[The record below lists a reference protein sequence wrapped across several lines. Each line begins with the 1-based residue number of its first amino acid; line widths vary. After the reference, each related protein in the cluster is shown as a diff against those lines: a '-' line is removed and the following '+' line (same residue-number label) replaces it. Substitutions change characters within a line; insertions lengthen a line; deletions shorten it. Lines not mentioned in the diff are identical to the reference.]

1 MAPSWIDSSIPF
13 SPFEFIAFYESFC
26 WRTRLESQYAETCLN
41 LAFWLFTIP
50 SGLAQPSRSPN
61 PTTKVQYDRGM
72 NALRGAGSS
81 KDILSEIEDI
91 RRAAEAGYTLAQTSL
106 AYFDDNGMY
115 VSQNSSEAIRWY
127 KKAAA
132 TDDAVAQFGLG
143 RAYYMGSGTSRDLNE
158 AKVWLTKA
166 ADNGYPQANYLIG
179 RLMETL
185 DYTAAPESYRKAAEI
200 GFPLAQYRLGLA
212 LASGRGIPIDRTEAY
227 IWLLLSLEAH
237 VDQAATPMSD
247 LESFMGT
254 SATESAKTRARE
266 LENTV
271 TRAAHAS
278 SCQGWVG
285 ELDEV
290 PTVPPPELRKFCP

>member
-1 MAPSWIDSSIPF
+1 MAS
-13 SPFEFIAFYESFC
+13 
-26 WRTRLESQYAETCLN
+26 
-41 LAFWLFTIP
+41 
-50 SGLAQPSRSPN
+50 
-61 PTTKVQYDRGM
+61 
-72 NALRGAGSS
+72 
-81 KDILSEIEDI
+81 
-91 RRAAEAGYTLAQTSL
+91 TSL
-106 AYFDDNGMY
+106 KILAKRSAGT
-115 VSQNSSEAIRWY
+115 
-127 KKAAA
+127 KKLRQRMMLSLSLDWDARTTWEVGLLA
-132 TDDAVAQFGLG
+132 T
-143 RAYYMGSGTSRDLNE
+143 NE

-212 LASGRGIPIDRTEAY
+212 LATGRGIPIDRTEAY

-254 SATESAKTRARE
+254 TATESAKTRARE

-278 SCQGWVG
+278 SCQGWAG

-290 PTVPPPELRKFCP
+290 PTVPPPDLRKFCP